1 MSSGG
6 HKMSDLKVLEQSVI
20 DFSNLKKEPGW
31 FQKLR
36 KAAFTKMTM
45 LELPS
50 FEKIRYQRWPIIPK
64 RTLLESRKVE
74 LDQKR
79 AVGNTVVQVGSRT
92 LSLKLTNELKQKN
105 VIICDW
111 ETALIEHSD
120 LIQKYFM
127 TKAVKWDADRLTAA
141 HLAQLTSGLF
151 IYVPRNVELDEPI
164 TSYLTQDAR
173 DGQDY
178 VHHVLIVAAENSR
191 FSYLEN
197 RDTLGN
203 ETTTANIIVE
213 VIAEPN
219 SHVKFAGVDQ
229 LGDKTTAYIN
239 RRGYLLDNAK
249 IDWSIGLLNDGN
261 IIGDFD
267 SDLIGAGA
275 HADVKVVAISTG
287 NQIQG
292 IDTRVTNYGK
302 HSIGQILQHGVILSR
317 STLTF
322 NGIGH
327 IIKGAKG
334 ANAQQ
339 ESRVLMLSTKARGDA
354 NPILLI
360 DENDVQAGHAASV
373 GRVNQEQLYYLMSRG
388 LHKEE
393 AERLVIRGF
402 LGPVLTAIPAA
413 DVRERLIETIEGKLI
428 NGQKFEK
435 VSR

>member
-1 MSSGG
+1 MT
-6 HKMSDLKVLEQSVI
+6 DLKLLEQSII
-20 DFSNLKKEPGW
+20 DFSNSKQEPEW
-31 FQKLR
+31 FQQLR
-36 KAAFTKMTM
+36 RDAFIKKTL

-50 FEKIRYQRWPIIPK
+50 FEKIRYQKWPIIPE
-64 RTLLESRKVE
+64 TLVKESGEFVSKKSDE
-74 LDQKR
+74 
-79 AVGNTVVQVGSRT
+79 NTFIQVGSRT
-92 LSLKLTNELKQKN
+92 VSLNISEELKEKH

-111 ETALIEHSD
+111 STALVEHAD
-120 LIQKYFM
+120 LIKKYFM
-127 TKAVKWDADRLTAA
+127 SKAVKWDSDLLTTT
-141 HLAQLTSGLF
+141 HLAQLTGGLF
-151 IYVPRNVELDEPI
+151 IYVPKNVVLDNPI
-164 TSYLTQDAR
+164 TTYLTQDAR
-173 DGQDY
+173 DNQDY
-178 VHHVLIVAAENSR
+178 VQHVLIVAAENSQ

-197 RDTLGN
+197 RSTVGDQI
-203 ETTTANIIVE
+203 TTANIIVE
-213 VIAEPN
+213 VIAEAN

-229 LGDKTTAYIN
+229 LGEHTTAYIN

-267 SDLIGAGA
+267 SDLIGAGS

-402 LGPVLTAIPAA
+402 LGPVLTAIPAV

-428 NGQKFEK
+428 NGQRFEK
-435 VSR
+435 VSQ